1 MSETCMI
8 LTLYQR
14 TLAALGAAVTLLS
27 LAMDPF
33 FQQVVDF
40 PERWTLLQGNSS
52 IHKVFR
58 YEPHYGIQ
66 FLNGLKQSQVDQEIT
81 TVAQQF
87 FYGNGTEPVPFGNG
101 T

>member
-1 MSETCMI
+1 MI

-40 PERWTLLQGNSS
+40 PERWTLLEGNSS
-52 IHKVFR
+52 IHKFFR

-66 FLNGLKQSQVDQEIT
+66 FLNGLKQSQVDQELT